1 MPAAAAAPP
10 ADPAPGETAMN
21 DRNGA
26 IAPRPLTL
34 SNGVLAQAS
43 GPEPSKDVAMKA
55 WLYPPAP
62 CPAGGKPRDGAP
74 GGLAGCQHQQ
84 NKRCCR
90 QLFWHRKTSNASLI
104 SSMLAKEGKE
114 NEHTQKVVR

>member
-1 MPAAAAAPP
+1 
-10 ADPAPGETAMN
+10 MN

-34 SNGVLAQAS
+34 SNGALAQAS
-43 GPEPSKDVAMKA
+43 GPARIAGKDDRCRQMIMITSKDVAMKA

-74 GGLAGCQHQQ
+74 GGLAGRHQQ

-90 QLFWHRKTSNASLI
+90 QVEHACSNSNASLI
-104 SSMLAKEGKE
+104 LSMLAKERK
-114 NEHTQKVVR
+114 KKK